1 MENFGDYICAD
12 SPGDTVQFLEWSPT
26 LCPRALLIGNSGGR
40 VTIWTQPSQVSQL
53 GTSFLLSLDCIV
65 LVFGAKTPDQQLHCK
80 TKKTSS
86 RDVFMKQGG
95 MQGGRNV
102 GRSCN
107 GWSCEH
113 EWRQDQSVMTKWVP
127 VMSPVFS
134 HYLPYVGM
142 SRPSSVLVC

>member
-95 MQGGRNV
+95 MQGGRNCGEEV
-102 GRSCN
+102 
-107 GWSCEH
+107 
-113 EWRQDQSVMTKWVP
+113 
-127 VMSPVFS
+127 
-134 HYLPYVGM
+134 
-142 SRPSSVLVC
+142 